1 MTRKKLLLAATAIAL
16 AAVTSGITHAQG
28 MGPGQGY
35 GMGPGMMQGY
45 GPGWGGGPGMMQG
58 WGQGQ
63 GYGMGP
69 GMMQGYGPGWGG
81 GPGMMQGWG
90 QGQGYG
96 MGPGMMQGWGPGMM
110 GGTIDRNLSADDVRA
125 NLERWLAWRGNP
137 RLKVGEV
144 KEKDADSITA
154 DILTKDNSLVERFIV
169 DRHTGLVRRD
179 NS

>member
-1 MTRKKLLLAATAIAL
+1 MTRKKLLFAATAIAL
-16 AAVTSGITHAQG
+16 AAVATGVARGQG
-28 MGPGQGY
+28 MGP
-35 GMGPGMMQGY
+35 
-45 GPGWGGGPGMMQG
+45 
-58 WGQGQ
+58 GQ

-144 KEKDADSITA
+144 KEDNKDAITA
-154 DILTKDNSLVERFIV
+154 SIVTKQESAVVDKFQV
-169 DRHTGLVRRD
+169 DRHTGAMQRV
-179 NS
+179 N